1 MRCANN
7 IIFIHL
13 YFQKAFDK
21 VPHRRLMLKLK
32 AHDIGNDVISW
43 IEKWLTHR
51 RQRVIVDG
59 QISNWKSVLS
69 GVPQGSVLGP
79 ILFLI
84 YINDLED
91 DISSK
96 VLKFADDT
104 KVFRKVTNDTDKQ
117 SLQDDLDKLV
127 KWSEKWQM
135 LLNFW
140 KCKCIH
146 IGHGNMDEEYK
157 MGMLY

>member
-1 MRCANN
+1 MIN
-7 IIFIHL
+7 
-13 YFQKAFDK
+13 
-21 VPHRRLMLKLK
+21 
-32 AHDIGNDVISW
+32 W

-59 QISNWKSVLS
+59 EISNWKSVLS

-91 DISSK
+91 DISNK

-104 KVFRKVTNDTDKQ
+104 KSIQK
-117 SLQDDLDKLV
+117 
-127 KWSEKWQM
+127 
-135 LLNFW
+135 
-140 KCKCIH
+140 
-146 IGHGNMDEEYK
+146 GY
-157 MGMLY
+157 